1 VPVQEKN
8 HMAENYRRMRKIGVQ
23 GQEKLSKPTTA
34 KFIPGVTKN
43 DKYAHVT
50 SRVGEYLRN
59 RVTPA

>member
-1 VPVQEKN
+1 
-8 HMAENYRRMRKIGVQ
+8 MAENYRRMRKIGVQ
-23 GQEKLSKPTTA
+23 GQEKLSKSTTA